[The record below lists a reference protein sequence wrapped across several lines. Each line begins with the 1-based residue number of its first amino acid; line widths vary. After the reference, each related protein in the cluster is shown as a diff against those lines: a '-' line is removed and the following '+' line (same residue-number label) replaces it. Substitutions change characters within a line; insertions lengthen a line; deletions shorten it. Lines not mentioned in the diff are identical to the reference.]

1 MKAFWES
8 RLAASS
14 LSVLMTVAMKRSEEH
29 TSKLQSRL
37 HLVCRLLLEKKKIRE
52 HPKRGRRQ
60 DHQHRLDNVD
70 LRRRLH
76 ARLRLLYGNHH
87 AAHPLA
93 RHYLGYLDEALHQLA

>member
-37 HLVCRLLLEKKKIRE
+37 HLVCRLLLEKKK
-52 HPKRGRRQ
+52 KRGHLKISVKFLHLKFYYHVTE
-60 DHQHRLDNVD
+60 DDFFINVNESSFTRD
-70 LRRRLH
+70 VTS
-76 ARLRLLYGNHH
+76 AIVT
-87 AAHPLA
+87 ATDSTTSIA
-93 RHYLGYLDEALHQLA
+93 